1 MTSLEVLK
9 SNILKGNAENL
20 LSGLYG
26 NGKILQDQSN
36 RYISLIDSFQKAFP
50 DQSEASFFSTPGRT
64 EIGGNHTDHNAG
76 RILAAAVSLDIV
88 ALAAPN
94 KGKLI
99 RILSEG
105 YEAIEINIEDLSPL
119 VEEIF
124 TSKSL
129 VRGVCARIKMLGYN
143 LSGFDASISGQVPK
157 GSGLSSSAAFEVL
170 IAYIINHFYND
181 EKIDAIE
188 IAKIGQYSENEFFG
202 KPCGLM
208 DQTTCA
214 VGGIVTIDFND
225 FEKPLVRKV
234 IVDFDKAGHRLVI
247 VDTGGNHAD
256 LNEDYIAL
264 EHEMKSVAKTFG
276 KSVLREINEEKVMSA
291 LASIRDKT
299 GDRAVL
305 RALHF
310 FADDQRVVHQVE
322 ELERGNFNRFLQIVT
337 ESGQSS
343 WMYCQNCYSNKHP
356 EVQGISVGLA
366 LSRYVLN
373 GKGAYRV
380 HGGGF
385 AGTIQAFVPL
395 NLVSHYVEK
404 LSEVFGTGSCHT
416 ISIRT
421 EGCIMV
427 KI

>member
-1 MTSLEVLK
+1 MQRLEVLK
-9 SNILKGNAENL
+9 RNILNGSFDNV

-26 NGKILQDQSN
+26 NGKILQEQKT
-36 RYISLIDSFQKAFP
+36 RYNSLIDSFQKAFP
-50 DQSEASFFSTPGRT
+50 NQSQASFFSTPGRT

-76 RILAAAVSLDIV
+76 RVLAAAVSLDIV
-88 ALAAPN
+88 GLAAPN
-94 KGKLI
+94 QDKLV

-105 YEAIEINIEDLSPL
+105 YEAIEINIDDLSPL
-119 VEEIF
+119 IEEKF
-124 TSKSL
+124 TSKAL
-129 VRGVCARIKMLGYN
+129 VRGVCARILMLGYS
-143 LSGFDASISGQVPK
+143 LSGFDACISGQVPK

-170 IAYIINHFYND
+170 IAFIINHFYNN
-181 EKIDAIE
+181 EKIEAIE
-188 IAKIGQYSENEFFG
+188 LAKIAQFSENEFFG

-214 VGGIVTIDFND
+214 VGGIVTIDFKD

-234 IVDFDKAGHRLVI
+234 NVDFAKAGHRLVI

-256 LNEDYIAL
+256 LNDDYIAL

-276 KSVLREINEEKVMSA
+276 KSVLREIDEEKVIGA
-291 LASIRDKT
+291 IGKIREKT
-299 GDRAVL
+299 GDRAVM

-310 FADDQRVVHQVE
+310 FADDQRVVIQVD

-337 ESGQSS
+337 ESGESS
-343 WMYCQNCYSNKHP
+343 WMYCQNCYLSKDPH
-356 EVQGISVGLA
+356 VQGISIALA
-366 LSRYVLN
+366 LSRYFLN
-373 GKGAYRV
+373 GEGAYRV

-385 AGTIQAFVPL
+385 AGTIQAFVPFA
-395 NLVSHYVEK
+395 LVPLYVEK
-404 LSEVFGTGSCHT
+404 LSEVFGLGSCNT

-421 EGCIMV
+421 EGSIKV

>member
-1 MTSLEVLK
+1 MTRLEVLK
-9 SNILKGNAENL
+9 SNILNGNAGNVL
-20 LSGLYG
+20 LGLYG
-26 NGKILQDQSN
+26 NGKILQEQHI
-36 RYISLIDSFQKAFP
+36 RYISLIDGFQKAFS

-94 KGKLI
+94 TDKLV
-99 RILSEG
+99 RILSDG
-105 YEAIEINIEDLSPL
+105 YDPIEVNFEDLSPL
-119 VEEIF
+119 IEEKF

-143 LSGFDASISGQVPK
+143 LSGFDACISGQVPK

-170 IAYIINHFYND
+170 IAFIINHFYNNG
-181 EKIDAIE
+181 KIDAIE
-188 IAKIGQYSENEFFG
+188 LAKIAQYSENEFFG

-214 VGGIVTIDFND
+214 VGGIVTIDFKD

-234 IVDFDKAGHRLVI
+234 NANFAKAGHSLVI

-264 EHEMKSVAKTFG
+264 EHEMKLVAKTLG
-276 KSVLREINEEKVMSA
+276 KSVLRETDKEKVIGA
-291 LASIRDKT
+291 LALIRDKT
-299 GDRAVL
+299 GDRAIL

-310 FADDQRVVHQVE
+310 FADDQRVVNQVE
-322 ELERGNFNRFLQIVT
+322 ELERGNFDRFLQIVT

-343 WMYCQNCYSNKHP
+343 WMYCQNCFSNKHP
-356 EVQGISVGLA
+356 DVQGISVGLA
-366 LSRYVLN
+366 LSQHVLK

-385 AGTIQAFVPL
+385 AGTIQAFVPSD
-395 NLVSHYVEK
+395 LVSYYVEK
-404 LSEVFGTGSCHT
+404 LSEVFGMGSCHT
-416 ISIRT
+416 ISIRP

>member
-1 MTSLEVLK
+1 MTRLEVLK
-9 SNILKGNAENL
+9 SNILNGNADNI

-26 NGKILQDQSN
+26 NGKILQEQNN
-36 RYISLIDSFQKAFP
+36 RYISLIDGFQKAFS

-94 KGKLI
+94 SDKLV
-99 RILSEG
+99 RILSDG
-105 YEAIEINIEDLSPL
+105 YDPIEVNFEDLS
-119 VEEIF
+119 VHIEEKF
-124 TSKSL
+124 TAKSL

-143 LSGFDASISGQVPK
+143 LSGFDACISGQVPK

-170 IAYIINHFYND
+170 IAFIINHFYNN

-188 IAKIGQYSENEFFG
+188 LAKIAQYSENEFFG

-214 VGGIVTIDFND
+214 VGGIVTIDFKD

-234 IVDFDKAGHRLVI
+234 NANFAKAGHRLVI

-256 LNEDYIAL
+256 LNDDYIAL
-264 EHEMKSVAKTFG
+264 EHEMKLVAKTLG
-276 KSVLREINEEKVMSA
+276 KSVLRETDKEKVIGA
-291 LASIRDKT
+291 LALIRDKT
-299 GDRAVL
+299 GDRAIL

-310 FADDQRVVHQVE
+310 FADDQRVVNQVE
-322 ELERGNFNRFLQIVT
+322 ELEKGNFDRFLQIVT

-343 WMYCQNCYSNKHP
+343 WMYCQNCFSNKHP
-356 EVQGISVGLA
+356 DVQGISVGLA
-366 LSRYVLN
+366 LSQHVLN

-385 AGTIQAFVPL
+385 AGTIQAFVPSD
-395 NLVSHYVEK
+395 LVSHYVEK
-404 LSEVFGTGSCHT
+404 LSEVFGMGSCHT

>member
-1 MTSLEVLK
+1 MTRLDVLK
-9 SNILKGNAENL
+9 NNILNGKAENV

-26 NGKILQDQSN
+26 NGTILHEQNN
-36 RYISLIDSFQKAFP
+36 RYISLIDRFQKAFLN
-50 DQSEASFFSTPGRT
+50 QSEALFFSTPGRT

-88 ALAAPN
+88 ALAAQN
-94 KGKLI
+94 TDKCV
-99 RILSEG
+99 RIISEG
-105 YEAIEINIEDLSPL
+105 YEPIEINIEDLTPL
-119 VEEIF
+119 IEEKF

-129 VRGVCARIKMLGYN
+129 VRGVCSRIKMLGYN
-143 LSGFDASISGQVPK
+143 LSGFDACISGQVPK

-170 IAYIINHFYND
+170 IAFIINHFYNN

-188 IAKIGQYSENEFFG
+188 LAKIAQYSENEFFG

-214 VGGIVTIDFND
+214 VGGIVTIDFKD

-234 IVDFDKAGHRLVI
+234 NADFAKAGHRLVI

-256 LNEDYIAL
+256 LNDDYIAL
-264 EHEMKSVAKTFG
+264 EHEMKSVAKTLG
-276 KSVLREINEEKVMSA
+276 KSVLREIDEEKVMGA
-291 LASIRDKT
+291 LALIRDKT

-310 FADDQRVVHQVE
+310 FADDQRVVKQVE
-322 ELERGNFNRFLQIVT
+322 ALERGNFNHFLQIVT
-337 ESGQSS
+337 ESGESS
-343 WMYCQNCYSNKHP
+343 WMYCQNCFSNKYPH
-356 EVQGISVGLA
+356 VQGISIGLA
-366 LSRYVLN
+366 LSQYVLN

-395 NLVSHYVEK
+395 DLVPHYVDE
-404 LSEVFGTGSCHT
+404 LSKVFGIGSCHT

-421 EGCIMV
+421 EGAIMV